1 MPTAFPENRLER
13 IELALKRAVELLP
26 TAARAQLAELAD
38 PETIFG
44 FAVVLGVWG
53 GLQLTPLGVVADTV
67 LAAYGALSLGADG
80 LELIRAGIEASEAT
94 SDAALE
100 KAAQRLSKALV
111 SVGVDVIAGAV
122 ANPLF
127 KQVKKLA
134 GGLRSAL
141 KTTKIERAAP
151 SVAGVVTTAAV
162 GVGAV
167 KAAPK
172 VGSAV
177 TSFLKVAIPWAVVVL
192 LLAALSGKARNR
204 LDRRS

>member
-53 GLQLTPLGVVADTV
+53 GLQLTPLGTVADVV

-100 KAAQRLSKALV
+100 KAAQRLSKSLV

-151 SVAGVVTTAAV
+151 SVSGVVIAAAA
-162 GVGAV
+162 VGAV

-172 VGSAV
+172 VRSALIAY
-177 TSFLKVAIPWAVVVL
+177 LKVAIPGAVILL
-192 LLAALSGKARNR
+192 LLAALSGKGRNR
-204 LDRRS
+204 KERRS